1 MYFFRKNE
9 STHMGG
15 AARFGQWSRLLQLIV
30 VKFAVTKYMGLS
42 SKAEWR
48 DWNAAINK
56 CRAHTV
62 ETAELEQLA

>member
-1 MYFFRKNE
+1 
-9 STHMGG
+9 MGG
-15 AARFGQWSRLLQLIV
+15 VAHFGQWGRLLQLFM
-30 VKFAVTKYMGLS
+30 VKFAVTKYMGLP

-56 CRAHTV
+56 CRAHTE